1 MGWWDVLGTP
11 GIVTEIPGQKQGRFP
26 NSPSHFLLFLE
37 MSSLTTFSWMREV
50 CGVGCGQPRWVVAGM
65 DLSGEEDPA
74 HKDASLVLG
83 QPHLTPLCTGHAHL
97 TDFNIATIIKD
108 GERATALA
116 GTKPYMGEPEL
127 GFQMGAGF
135 LQVGRT
141 RPRWLLCPTLE
152 AAWSRDVASR
162 CRPCAHG
169 SVL

>member
-1 MGWWDVLGTP
+1 MGLW
-11 GIVTEIPGQKQGRFP
+11 
-26 NSPSHFLLFLE
+26 
-37 MSSLTTFSWMREV
+37 
-50 CGVGCGQPRWVVAGM
+50 
-65 DLSGEEDPA
+65 GEGGPA
-74 HKDASLVLG
+74 RKDASLVLG
-83 QPHLTPLCTGHAHL
+83 QPQLTPLCAGHAHL

-152 AAWSRDVASR
+152 AAWSRGVASR

-169 SVL
+169 SRL